1 MLLHRAALP
10 ILLLGGTL
18 AAAQSVVHQNVCLD
32 RVTPIHTALDH
43 ISVIALPET
52 ITRVAA
58 GSEAMQIEWHGN
70 DVFVKPL
77 QSGQSTDLMVWT
89 EHQFSTYELEAPGDV
104 KQMTFVLDETS
115 SPIPQGARSGAVGAA
130 DPPAKSTTDQITES
144 AIGSTL
150 LQVTPVTARGVH
162 PPSDG
167 INVSI
172 KEVVRDGGFLYV
184 RFAVTNST
192 TLPYRIEPPTVFKIA
207 TRKRTDFL
215 PSMKDTQITPKT
227 LARFRSNQTGQVS
240 VERTDIPQKDLL
252 PGQTSEGVVEIK
264 PGDPATPGIYEFD
277 FGADGGH
284 AIKATAVL

>member
-18 AAAQSVVHQNVCLD
+18 AGAQNVVHQTVHSG

-43 ISVIALPET
+43 ISVIALPER

-58 GSEAMQIEWHGN
+58 GSQAMQIEWHGN

-104 KQMTFVLDETS
+104 KQMTFVLDETN
-115 SPIPQGARSGAVGAA
+115 SPVPQATRS
-130 DPPAKSTTDQITES
+130 DPPSKKIDQITES

-150 LQVTPVTARGVH
+150 LQVTPVTAHGVH
-162 PPSDG
+162 PAKDG

-172 KEVVRDGGFLYV
+172 KDVVRDGSLFYV
-184 RFAVTNST
+184 RFAVTNSSP
-192 TLPYRIEPPTVFKIA
+192 LPYRIEPPNVFEIA
-207 TRKRTDFL
+207 PRQSADLL
-215 PSMKDTQITPKT
+215 PSMKDEQVTAKSVAQFG
-227 LARFRSNQTGQVS
+227 ANQTAQVS
-240 VERTDIPQKDLL
+240 VQRSDIPQKDLS
-252 PGQTSEGVVEIK
+252 PGQTAEGVIEIRPEDAAK
-264 PGDPATPGIYEFD
+264 PGIYEFD

-284 AIKATAVL
+284 AVKATAVL

>member
-18 AAAQSVVHQNVCLD
+18 AGAQNVVHQTVHSD

-43 ISVIALPET
+43 ISVIALPER

-58 GSEAMQIEWHGN
+58 GSQAMEIEWHGN

-104 KQMTFVLDETS
+104 RQMTFVLDETN
-115 SPIPQGARSGAVGAA
+115 SPVPQATKS
-130 DPPAKSTTDQITES
+130 DPPSKKIDQITAS

-162 PPSDG
+162 PAKDG
-167 INVSI
+167 VSVSI
-172 KEVVRDGGFLYV
+172 KDVVRDGGFFYV
-184 RFAVTNST
+184 RFAVTNSSP
-192 TLPYRIEPPTVFKIA
+192 LPYRIEPPNVFEIA
-207 TRKRTDFL
+207 PRQSADLL
-215 PSMKDTQITPKT
+215 PAMKDEQVAPKT
-227 LARFRSNQTGQVS
+227 VAQFDANQTAQVS
-240 VERTDIPQKDLL
+240 VQRSDIPQNDLS
-252 PGQTSEGVVEIK
+252 PGQTTQGVVEIK
-264 PGDPATPGIYEFD
+264 PEDVSKLGIYEFD
-277 FGADGGH
+277 FGPDGGH
-284 AIKATAVL
+284 AVKATVVL

>member
-18 AAAQSVVHQNVCLD
+18 AGAQNVVHQAVHSD

-43 ISVIALPET
+43 ISVIALPEK

-58 GSEAMQIEWHGN
+58 GSQAMQIEWHGN

-115 SPIPQGARSGAVGAA
+115 SPVTQGARSGAGRAG
-130 DPPAKSTTDQITES
+130 DPPAKATDQITES

-150 LQVTPVTARGVH
+150 LQVSPVTPRGVH
-162 PPSDG
+162 PAKDG

-172 KEVVRDGGFLYV
+172 KDVVRDGSFFYV
-184 RFAVTNST
+184 RFAVINSSP
-192 TLPYRIEPPTVFKIA
+192 LPYRVEPPNVFEIA
-207 TRKRTDFL
+207 PRQSADLL
-215 PSMKDTQITPKT
+215 PAMKDEQVAPKT
-227 LARFRSNQTGQVS
+227 VAQFDANQTAQVS
-240 VERTDIPQKDLL
+240 VQRSDIPQNDLS
-252 PGQTSEGVVEIK
+252 PGQTAEGVVEIK
-264 PGDPATPGIYEFD
+264 PEDVSKPDIYEFD

-284 AIKATAVL
+284 AVKATAVL

>member
-18 AAAQSVVHQNVCLD
+18 AGAQNVVHQTVHSD
-32 RVTPIHTALDH
+32 RVTPIHTSLDH
-43 ISVIALPET
+43 ISVIALPER

-58 GSEAMQIEWHGN
+58 GSQAMQIEWHGN

-104 KQMTFVLDETS
+104 KQMTFVLDETN
-115 SPIPQGARSGAVGAA
+115 SPVPQAKRS
-130 DPPAKSTTDQITES
+130 DPPSKKIDQITES
-144 AIGSTL
+144 AIGSAL

-162 PPSDG
+162 PAKDG

-172 KEVVRDGGFLYV
+172 KDVVRDGSFFYV
-184 RFAVTNST
+184 RFAVTNSSP
-192 TLPYRIEPPTVFKIA
+192 LPYRVEPPNVFEIA
-207 TRKRTDFL
+207 PRQSADLL
-215 PSMKDTQITPKT
+215 PAMKDEQVAPKT
-227 LARFRSNQTGQVS
+227 VAQFDANQTAQVS
-240 VERTDIPQKDLL
+240 VQRSDIPQNDLS
-252 PGQTSEGVVEIK
+252 PGQTAEGVVEIK
-264 PGDPATPGIYEFD
+264 PEDVSKPEIYDFD

-284 AIKATAVL
+284 AVKATAVL

>member
-1 MLLHRAALP
+1 MLLHRSALP

-18 AAAQSVVHQNVCLD
+18 AGAQNVVHQTVHPD

-43 ISVIALPET
+43 ISVIALPER

-58 GSEAMQIEWHGN
+58 GSQVMQIEWHGN

-104 KQMTFVLDETS
+104 KQMTFVLDETN
-115 SPIPQGARSGAVGAA
+115 SPVPQATKS
-130 DPPAKSTTDQITES
+130 DPPSKEIDQIAAS

-162 PPSDG
+162 PAKEGVS
-167 INVSI
+167 VSI
-172 KEVVRDGGFLYV
+172 KDVVRDGSFFYV
-184 RFAVTNST
+184 RFAVTNSS
-192 TLPYRIEPPTVFKIA
+192 TLPYRIEPPNVFEIA
-207 TRKRTDFL
+207 PRQSADLL
-215 PSMKDTQITPKT
+215 PSMKDEQVAAK
-227 LARFRSNQTGQVS
+227 AVAQFGANQTAQVS
-240 VERTDIPQKDLL
+240 VRDTDIPQKDLS
-252 PGQTSEGVVEIK
+252 PGQTAEGVVEIRPK
-264 PGDPATPGIYEFD
+264 DAAKSGIYEFD

-284 AIKATAVL
+284 AVKATAVL

>member
-18 AAAQSVVHQNVCLD
+18 AGAQNVVHQNVRPD

-43 ISVIALPET
+43 ISVIALPER

-58 GSEAMQIEWHGN
+58 GSQVMQIEWHGN

-104 KQMTFVLDETS
+104 RQMTFVLDETN
-115 SPIPQGARSGAVGAA
+115 SPVPRATRSGVAQVA
-130 DPPAKSTTDQITES
+130 DPPAKSTDQNTQS
-144 AIGSTL
+144 VIGSTL

-162 PPSDG
+162 PAKDG
-167 INVSI
+167 VSVSV
-172 KEVVRDGGFLYV
+172 KDVVRDGGSLYV
-184 RFAVTNST
+184 RFAVTNASP
-192 TLPYRIEPPTVFKIA
+192 LPYRIEPPNVFEIA
-207 TRKRTDFL
+207 PRQSADLL
-215 PSMKDTQITPKT
+215 PSMKDEQVTAKSVAQ
-227 LARFRSNQTGQVS
+227 FGVNQTTQVS
-240 VERTDIPQKDLL
+240 VRDTDIPQKDLS
-252 PGQTSEGVVEIK
+252 PGATAEGVVEIRPENMAK
-264 PGDPATPGIYEFD
+264 PGIYEFD

-284 AIKATAVL
+284 AVKATAVL

>member
-18 AAAQSVVHQNVCLD
+18 AGAQSVVYQAVHSD

-43 ISVIALPET
+43 ISVIALPEK

-58 GSEAMQIEWHGN
+58 GSQAMQIEWHGN

-104 KQMTFVLDETS
+104 KQMTFVLDEAN
-115 SPIPQGARSGAVGAA
+115 SPVPQATVS
-130 DPPAKSTTDQITES
+130 DPPSKKIDQIAES

-162 PPSDG
+162 PAKDG

-172 KEVVRDGGFLYV
+172 KDVVRDGSTFYV
-184 RFAVTNST
+184 RFAVTNTSP
-192 TLPYRIEPPTVFKIA
+192 LPYRIETPNVFEIA
-207 TRKRTDFL
+207 PRRSADLL
-215 PSMKDTQITPKT
+215 PSMKDEQVAAKT
-227 LARFRSNQTGQVS
+227 VAQFGANQTTQVS
-240 VERTDIPQKDLL
+240 VQDTNIPQKDLS
-252 PGQTSEGVVEIK
+252 PGQTAEGVVEIK
-264 PGDPATPGIYEFD
+264 PKDASKPGIYEFD
-277 FGADGGH
+277 FGADAGH
-284 AIKATAVL
+284 AVKVTAVL

>member
-18 AAAQSVVHQNVCLD
+18 AGAQNVVHQTVHSD

-43 ISVIALPET
+43 ISVIALPER

-58 GSEAMQIEWHGN
+58 GSQVMQIEWHGN

-115 SPIPQGARSGAVGAA
+115 SPVPRPTRSNLAQAA
-130 DPPAKSTTDQITES
+130 DPPAKSTDQITES

-150 LQVTPVTARGVH
+150 LHVTPVTSHGVH
-162 PPSDG
+162 PAKDG
-167 INVSI
+167 VSVSI
-172 KEVVRDGGFLYV
+172 KDVVRDGSAFYV
-184 RFAVTNST
+184 RFAMTNSS
-192 TLPYRIEPPTVFKIA
+192 TLPYRIEPPNVFEIA
-207 TRKRTDFL
+207 PRQSADLL
-215 PSMKDTQITPKT
+215 PSIKDEQVTAKSVAQ
-227 LARFRSNQTGQVS
+227 FGVNQTTQVS
-240 VERTDIPQKDLL
+240 VRDTDIPQKDLS
-252 PGQTSEGVVEIK
+252 PGATAVGVVEIRPENAAK
-264 PGDPATPGIYEFD
+264 PGIYEFD

-284 AIKATAVL
+284 AVKATAVL

>member
-18 AAAQSVVHQNVCLD
+18 AGAQNVVHQAVHSD

-43 ISVIALPET
+43 ISVIALPEK
-52 ITRVAA
+52 ITRVAT
-58 GSEAMQIEWHGN
+58 GSQAMQIEWHGN
-70 DVFVKPL
+70 DVFVEPL

-115 SPIPQGARSGAVGAA
+115 SPLPQRAKSGVAQPA
-130 DPPAKSTTDQITES
+130 DPPSEEIDQNTQS

-150 LQVTPVTARGVH
+150 LQVDSITARGVH
-162 PPSDG
+162 PTKDG
-167 INVSI
+167 VSVTI
-172 KEVVRDGGFLYV
+172 KNVVRDGSSFYV

-192 TLPYRIEPPTVFKIA
+192 TLPYRIESPTVFEIA
-207 TRKRTDFL
+207 TKERADLL
-215 PSMKDTQITPKT
+215 PSMKDEQVAEKT
-227 LARFRSNQTGQVS
+227 VAQFGANETTQVS
-240 VERTDIPQKDLL
+240 VRDTDIPQKDLS
-252 PGQTSEGVVEIK
+252 PGQTAEGVVEIQ
-264 PGDPATPGIYEFD
+264 PNDATKPGIYEFD

-284 AIKATAVL
+284 AVKATAVL

>member
-18 AAAQSVVHQNVCLD
+18 AGAQNVVHQAVHSD
-32 RVTPIHTALDH
+32 RVTRIHTSLDH
-43 ISVIALPET
+43 ISVITLPER

-58 GSEAMQIEWHGN
+58 GSQVMQIEWHGN

-115 SPIPQGARSGAVGAA
+115 SPVPRATRSGVAQAA
-130 DPPAKSTTDQITES
+130 DPPAKSTDQNS
-144 AIGSTL
+144 LSVIGSTL

-162 PPSDG
+162 PAKDG

-172 KEVVRDGGFLYV
+172 KDVVRDGSFFYV
-184 RFAVTNST
+184 RFAVTNSSP
-192 TLPYRIEPPTVFKIA
+192 LPYRIEPPHVFEITPRQSA
-207 TRKRTDFL
+207 DLL
-215 PSMKDTQITPKT
+215 PSMKDEQIAAKT
-227 LARFRSNQTGQVS
+227 VAQFGANQTAQVS
-240 VERTDIPQKDLL
+240 AEHSDIPQNDLS
-252 PGQTSEGVVEIK
+252 PGQTAEGVVELK
-264 PGDPATPGIYEFD
+264 PEDVSKPGIYEFD
-277 FGADGGH
+277 FGADAGH
-284 AIKATAVL
+284 AVKATAVL